1 MRIYVNFALLKK
13 FSGYKPFL
21 YNITADACRVLKYP
35 KSKPVVGFFYSLFS
49 HHSNMNHTCPFNHDI
64 IVDKLPADFVNT
76 KITKTLPFPVGD
88 YLFDSKWIINN
99 VNRAEVKVYGT
110 LTNSNEL

>member
-1 MRIYVNFALLKK
+1 
-13 FSGYKPFL
+13 
-21 YNITADACRVLKYP
+21 
-35 KSKPVVGFFYSLFS
+35 
-49 HHSNMNHTCPFNHDI
+49 MNHTCPFNHDI